1 MNINSLK
8 YERNQYIQARNSAQK
23 VAEQLNIAIKKLEE
37 AIDMQKRAYAVE
49 DQENAN
55 NFLIELKNTES
66 SIYNNIVNTVI
77 PNANYKINSLRNKIE
92 DAMAEEAMQ
101 SSDK

>member
-1 MNINSLK
+1 MNVNSLK

-23 VAEQLNIAIKKLEE
+23 VAEQLGVAIQKIEE
-37 AIDMQKRAYAVE
+37 VIELQKTSYKIE
-49 DQENAN
+49 DQNNAN
-55 NFLIELKNTES
+55 NFLTELKNTES

-77 PNANYKINSLRNKIE
+77 PNADYKINSLKNKIE

-101 SSDK
+101 SNDK